1 MVLYYLYI
9 FVYTNLSINQMYQ
22 ILKQKLQDKIIPTKY
37 IHHRNLL
44 LKNKNWIKGS
54 LLFLQIK
61 IIFYD

>member
-22 ILKQKLQDKIIPTKY
+22 ILKQKLQDKIIPTKH

-44 LKNKNWIKGS
+44 LKNKN
-54 LLFLQIK
+54 
-61 IIFYD
+61 